1 MLTCFFFVF
10 YFFFK
15 KPNIN
20 LGRYSSHK
28 LRIMIFTQIK
38 IQNDYEVE
46 QEDTRGKLF
55 RKLDIAILLGRM
67 KHCTPVLTIGEGV
80 ADR

>member
-1 MLTCFFFVF
+1 MT
-10 YFFFK
+10 
-15 KPNIN
+15 
-20 LGRYSSHK
+20 
-28 LRIMIFTQIK
+28 FTQIK
-38 IQNDYEVE
+38 ITNDYEDE

-55 RKLDIAILLGRM
+55 RKLGIAVLLGRM

>member
-1 MLTCFFFVF
+1 MT
-10 YFFFK
+10 
-15 KPNIN
+15 
-20 LGRYSSHK
+20 
-28 LRIMIFTQIK
+28 FTQIK
-38 IQNDYEVE
+38 IPNDYEDE

-55 RKLDIAILLGRM
+55 KKLDVAVLLRRM